1 VQGFLRELGIN
12 KSYVMVNTNAPGASG
27 RNHPLRDG
35 ETLPS
40 PRETDLMVGGLDT
53 GLEPTMWLYDHEL
66 PARRGRNLMAI
77 VFKLDS
83 TTGEGTFIRVLRD
96 GRPFGKILDA
106 MGLYRFYEGD
116 RERFGDAALQDADL
130 ARLKV
135 AIQSRY
141 DGR

>member
-1 VQGFLRELGIN
+1 
-12 KSYVMVNTNAPGASG
+12 
-27 RNHPLRDG
+27 
-35 ETLPS
+35 
-40 PRETDLMVGGLDT
+40 
-53 GLEPTMWLYDHEL
+53 MWLYDHEL

-106 MGLYRFYEGD
+106 VGLYRFYESD
-116 RERFGDAALQDADL
+116 REKLGSAELQDANL
-130 ARLKV
+130 ERLKT

-141 DGR
+141 EGRGR